1 MASLIQATSLEGEP
15 QVIVYVYID
24 SDFAYKSRVY
34 PRSPNPVINLDIDM
48 YFSNYLNSTVNYLR
62 DRRKSSLTS
71 MMPKTVSKEIAMN
84 LI

>member
-15 QVIVYVYID
+15 QLIVYVYID

-48 YFSNYLNSTVNYLR
+48 YLSSFLTILANFLR
-62 DRRKSSLTS
+62 EPKRSSLIS
-71 MMPKTVSKEIAMN
+71 MMPKTGSKEIAMSQ
-84 LI
+84 I